1 MKKVMYVVLA
11 VLMILP
17 VLASCGSAPEGNPV
31 AVNDFQVIT
40 YADAY
45 AEDGTKSEDLAI
57 SLYSGVATAYVPEG
71 ETMTLKHV
79 IEGYIYD
86 NGVDA
91 VSNDAGTMYE
101 SFSGYANDP
110 ANGFFWNY
118 YVNGKEASL
127 SVEVK
132 PEDVIKVVYE
142 K

>member
-11 VLMILP
+11 VLLILP
-17 VLASCGSAPEGNPV
+17 VLASCSSAPEGNPV
-31 AVNDFQVIT
+31 VVNDFQVIT

-91 VSNDAGTMYE
+91 ATNDQGMYE
-101 SFSGYANDP
+101 SFSGYSNDP

-118 YVNGKEASL
+118 YVNGKESGL
-127 SVEVK
+127 STEVK